1 VASIDETHTPVGP
14 VQGEW
19 EPIRLTSQGACRM
32 PRFRIVSAVLIVLG
46 LTVSP
51 ALARIKLITLP
62 KRERVEIQLDQPNVT
77 LVEEERVVPL
87 LTGVNQVD
95 FSWANTAIDKDSI
108 QFRPLADPE
117 IKVLSVSYPPNEN
130 ALVWQIS
137 AGQSGPARVRISYII
152 GQLNK
157 SFEYRATAAH
167 DEKTLLLTQ
176 YVKLQNLANED
187 FGDAGLWAGFGDHFL
202 RPIGINETKQVL
214 SARFADVPIHKTYTA
229 SLIEFG
235 YLDEPQ
241 RKLRIPM
248 HYVLKNNK
256 EHKLGQFPL
265 MPGKARMFQDDGKGG
280 EAFVGEDW
288 GKFTPRDDEMKLY
301 LGVAKDIVVRRVVA
315 RNDRKLL
322 AGNLAN
328 QDVVIQYEIENFK
341 DSPVTLDVVESA
353 RAIRNETRGDTQRD
367 VEWELGSETTLP
379 GGLDPEKSTF
389 DTLVFH
395 VPLKARGADGTAD
408 KVTRR
413 LHLIIKNE
421 W

>member
-1 VASIDETHTPVGP
+1 M
-14 VQGEW
+14 
-19 EPIRLTSQGACRM
+19 R
-32 PRFRIVSAVLIVLG
+32 RFRLAYAVLVVLAMMAP
-46 LTVSP
+46 P
-51 ALARIKLITLP
+51 AVARIKLITLP

-77 LVEEERVVPL
+77 LVEEERIVPL
-87 LTGVNQVD
+87 LKGVNQVD

-108 QFRPLADPE
+108 QFRALADPE
-117 IKVLSVSYPPNEN
+117 GIKVLSVSYPPNEN
-130 ALVWQIS
+130 ALVWQVS

-167 DEKTLLLTQ
+167 DEKSLLLSQ

-187 FGDAGLWAGFGDHFL
+187 FGEAGLYAGFGDRFL
-202 RPIGINETKQVL
+202 RPIGINETKQIL
-214 SARFADVPIHKTYTA
+214 SARFAEVPIRKTYTA
-229 SLIEFG
+229 SLSEFG

-241 RKLRIPM
+241 KKLRIPM
-248 HYVLKNNK
+248 HYVLKNDK

-265 MPGKARMFQDDGKGG
+265 MPGKARIFQDDGKGG

-288 GKFTPRDDEMKLY
+288 GKFTPMDDEMKLY
-301 LGVAKDIVVRRVVA
+301 LGVAKDIVVRRVIA
-315 RNDRKLL
+315 RNDRKVL

-341 DSPVTLDVVESA
+341 DSAVILDVGESA
-353 RAIRNETRGDTQRD
+353 GAVRNEARGDTKRD

-389 DTLVFH
+389 DQLLFH
-395 VPLKARGADGTAD
+395 VPLKPRAADGAAE
-408 KVTRR
+408 KQVLK
-413 LHLIIKNE
+413 LHLVIKNE